1 MNNGHLFGLFAG
13 LHDNSDIKDL
23 EKKKHREIKEH
34 EVLLNKIFFSC
45 PWSVILSNTGGIS
58 YMFQI
63 PLIFWSSLELL
74 RTPHV
79 LMCHT

>member
-1 MNNGHLFGLFAG
+1 MNVNQHATGQSLSL
-13 LHDNSDIKDL
+13 SPKDL
-23 EKKKHREIKEH
+23 EKKKKNREIKEH
-34 EVLLNKIFFSC
+34 KVLLNKIFFSC
-45 PWSVILSNTGGIS
+45 LWSVILSNTGGIS

-63 PLIFWSSLELL
+63 PLIFWSSLEWL